1 MYNLLKIPARVALHF
16 YCRNIKINKTL
27 LLQHDGPLLISAN
40 HPNSFLD
47 AIIIA
52 TLFNKPVYSLA
63 RGDAFANKI
72 YTALLGWLNMLPVY
86 RVSEGVEN
94 LESNY
99 TTFAACQE
107 IFKRDGI
114 VLIFSEGR
122 CINEWRLRPLKKG
135 TARLAN
141 TAWQNK
147 IPLQVLPLGIN
158 YSSFKFF
165 GKNVILNF
173 GEIMTQKDI
182 LPGTAVGRNIVA
194 FNSILEEKL
203 RKLVIEIDPHEK
215 EKIKKIFYIK
225 QPLWKKVLLFLPA
238 VAGFLFHLP
247 IYYAIILFIHKRA
260 NDHHDSIV
268 VGLLFILYPIYIVFI
283 SWLTFMLTMN
293 PLAWMMVVLLPF
305 TAWSYVQLK
314 RQIKG

>member
-1 MYNLLKIPARVALHF
+1 MYNLLKIPARVALRF
-16 YCRNIKINKTL
+16 YCRNIKINKPG
-27 LLQHDGPLLISAN
+27 LLQHGGPLLIAAN

-47 AIIIA
+47 AVILA
-52 TLFNKPVYSLA
+52 TLFEKPVFSLA
-63 RGDAFANKI
+63 RGDAFANKL
-72 YTALLGWLNMLPVY
+72 YTTLLGWLNMLPVY

-94 LESNY
+94 LENNY

-107 IFKRDGI
+107 IFKENGI

-122 CINEWRLRPLKKG
+122 CINEWHLRPLKKG

-182 LPGTAVGRNIVA
+182 LPGVGDGRNIVA

-203 RKLVIEIDPHEK
+203 KKLVIEIDPGEK
-215 EKIKKIFYIK
+215 EKIKKIFYVE
-225 QPLWKKVLLFLPA
+225 QPLWKKILLFLPA
-238 VAGFLFHLP
+238 VIGFLLNVP
-247 IYYAIILFIHKRA
+247 VYYAVILLIHRRA
-260 NDHHDSIV
+260 NDHYDSIV
-268 VGLLFILYPIYIVFI
+268 IGLLFILYPVYVVFI
-283 SWLTFMLTMN
+283 SMVAFMLTLN
-293 PLAWMMVVLLPF
+293 PWAWTMLAILPF
-305 TAWSYVQLK
+305 SAWSYLQLK
-314 RQIKG
+314 RQVKD